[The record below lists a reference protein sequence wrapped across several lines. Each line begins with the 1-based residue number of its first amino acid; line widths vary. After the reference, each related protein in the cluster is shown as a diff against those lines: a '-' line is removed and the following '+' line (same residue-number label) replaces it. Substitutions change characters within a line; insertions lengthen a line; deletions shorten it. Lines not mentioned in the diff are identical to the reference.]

1 MIHVADMHQAL
12 RLVRRELRAGLR
24 GFGVFLACL
33 FLGVFAISAIGS
45 FGAAARSGLLAD
57 ASALL
62 GGDLEI
68 RLSQRPVTS
77 EQRKFLSRQG
87 QLSEVLELRTMAAN
101 ANNDQRALVE
111 LKAVDSSYPLYGALL
126 IEPPQPPAMALS
138 ATNSSFGA
146 LVEQSFLQRLDIKV
160 GEQLRVG
167 KATFTI
173 RGVLTSEP
181 DRSLRAFHLGPRL
194 LVSQEAL
201 TATQLLQ
208 PGSLVTYR
216 YRLKL
221 ADRDQA
227 EPLKRLLQE
236 RFPDSGWRLQS
247 WREAAPRVRFFLD
260 RMETNLPLLGLCA
273 LLVGGLG
280 VSGAVRG
287 YLHGKLIHIA
297 TMKCLGASSRLIFT
311 TYLLQILLLGTIGAG
326 AGLLL
331 GSLVPWLTAKIGGS
345 ALPIPLHPG
354 FYPLTLMVAGSFGL
368 LIALLFSLKELGI
381 ARRVPPAMLFRG
393 YLDNKRMGPGKKIW
407 LAIFICALILA
418 LVAIFSSSDKRLAIW
433 FIIGASFCFV
443 LFRLLAVAV
452 IRLVQCLPKPKNP
465 RLRLA
470 QANINRPGAPAG
482 GIIFSLGLGLT
493 ALVMI
498 ALVQTNLNDM
508 VSDTIPEEA
517 PTFFFLDIQPDQ
529 VAPLDTLLAGFP
541 NSRVDR
547 FPTLRGRIT
556 AIAGVPV
563 GKAKIA
569 SNVSWAVRGDR
580 FFSYSAAMPAGTQL
594 TAGKW
599 WPRNYSGP
607 PQLSLTADLA
617 KGFGVGI
624 GDSLTVNILGREIRA
639 KIVNLRSVDW
649 SSLKLNFALLFAPGV
664 LEKAPQT
671 HLAAVYL
678 PPEVEDAV
686 YRAVTGRFP
695 NISVIRTQDVL
706 QNVSR
711 TLNRI
716 GGAFQGMAGIALL
729 TGFLVLI
736 GAVSADQHRRIHD
749 AVIFKICG
757 ATRRDILL
765 IFATEFTLLGIIAG
779 LLSALIGSLAALAIL
794 KGPLNAPFNLHPEV
808 ILLTLMVGIGL
819 TLILG
824 LFGTWKAL
832 GGKPARYL
840 RSE

>member
-1 MIHVADMHQAL
+1 MSRVSVIHQAL

-45 FGAAARSGLLAD
+45 FSAAARSGLLTD

-68 RLSQRPVTS
+68 RLSQLPVTA
-77 EQRKFLSRQG
+77 EQRKFLSQQG
-87 QLSEVLELRTMAAN
+87 QLSEILELRTMAAN
-101 ANNDQRALVE
+101 TDNNQRALVE
-111 LKAVDSSYPLYGALL
+111 LKAVDSNYPLYGALP
-126 IEPPQPPAMALS
+126 IEPPQPLATALS
-138 ATNSSFGA
+138 GTGSTFGA
-146 LVEQSFLQRLDIKV
+146 LVEQSFLQRLDIHV

-173 RGVLTSEP
+173 HGVLTAEP
-181 DRSLRAFHLGPRL
+181 DRSLSAFHLGPRL
-194 LVSQEAL
+194 LVSQAAL

-227 EPLKRLLQE
+227 EPLKLLLQK

-247 WREAAPRVRFFLD
+247 WRQAAPRVRFFLD
-260 RMETNLPLLGLCA
+260 RMETNLSLLGLCA

-287 YLHGKLIHIA
+287 YLNGKLIHIA

-331 GSLVPWLTAKIGGS
+331 GSLVPWLMIKIGGN
-345 ALPIPLHPG
+345 ALPIPLQPG
-354 FYPLTLMVAGSFGL
+354 FYPSTLLVAGSFGL
-368 LIALLFSLKELGI
+368 LIAILFSLKELGI

-393 YLDNKRMGPGKKIW
+393 YLDNNRKGPGRKIW

-418 LVAIFSSSDKRLAIW
+418 LIAIFSSSDKRLAIW
-433 FIIGASFCFV
+433 FIVGASFCFV
-443 LFRLLAVAV
+443 LFRLLSVAV
-452 IRLVQCLPKPKNP
+452 IRLVQRLPRPKNP

-508 VSDTIPEEA
+508 VNDTIPEEA

-529 VAPLDTLLAGFP
+529 VTPLETLLAGFP
-541 NSRVDR
+541 NSRIDR
-547 FPTLRGRIT
+547 SPTLRGRIT

-563 GKAKIA
+563 AEAKIA
-569 SNVSWAVRGDR
+569 PNVSWAVRGDR
-580 FFSYSAAMPAGTQL
+580 FFSYSAAMPAGTQQ
-594 TAGKW
+594 TAGNW
-599 WPRNYSGP
+599 WPPDYSGP

-617 KGFGVGI
+617 AGFGVGI
-624 GDSLTVNILGREIRA
+624 GDSLTVNILGREISA

-671 HLAAVYL
+671 HLAAVHL
-678 PPEVEDAV
+678 PAETEDAV

-695 NISVIRTQDVL
+695 NISVIRTRDVL

-716 GGAFQGMAGIALL
+716 GSAFQGMAGIALL

-749 AVIFKICG
+749 AVIFKVCG

-794 KGPLNAPFNLHPEV
+794 KGPLNTPFNLHPEV

-832 GGKPARYL
+832 GGKPAGYL